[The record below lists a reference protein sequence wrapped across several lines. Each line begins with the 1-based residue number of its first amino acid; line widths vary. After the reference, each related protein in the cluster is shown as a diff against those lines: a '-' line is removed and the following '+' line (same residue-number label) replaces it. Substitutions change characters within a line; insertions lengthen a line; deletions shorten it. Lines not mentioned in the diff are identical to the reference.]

1 MEENLDE
8 VPKEHG
14 ERHTWIWRHQ
24 TEENDS
30 YTRLIYDDNIDESDI
45 VCAVPGC
52 GLVIPGSEYIGVVEK
67 MRQFLHL
74 GEDEHINRLQE
85 MLEIVSIAHEHDARA
100 EVAVVEEASDGD
112 SK

>member
-1 MEENLDE
+1 MSETQAE

-14 ERHTWIWRHQ
+14 VRHTWIWKKQ

-30 YTRLIYDDNIDESDI
+30 YTRIIYDDSIEEASV
-45 VCAVPGC
+45 VCAIAEC
-52 GLVIPGSEYIGVVEK
+52 GLVIPGKEYIGIVEK

-85 MLEIVSIAHEHDARA
+85 MLEIIALKHEHDPR
-100 EVAVVEEASDGD
+100 VTGD
-112 SK
+112 KV